1 MTKKFLMNA
10 VFILLFTSLLSS
22 CENSESNVN
31 NLKVVFNIV
40 QPSAGI
46 YAIVEKN
53 VPESKTANQYFEK
66 NTYVNGKLIKIERF
80 GKSGKL
86 TDSLFIPAITT
97 FKYDSQNRVVYL
109 RYYDKNRKIAS
120 HPKFN
125 YSTVQYIYDEQGRV
139 ILEIYRDKN
148 NRLLTVPKDLDG
160 KLLNNSFLPPVL
172 AYVYTD
178 GKTII
183 KAFDQHFTFLK
194 EMTGKKPCIPFIDC
208 GDNN

>member
-1 MTKKFLMNA
+1 MIKHLFTNA
-10 VFILLFTSLLSS
+10 VFIILFASVLSS
-22 CENSESNVN
+22 CGSEENKQSD
-31 NLKVVFNIV
+31 LKVVFNIL
-40 QPSAGI
+40 QPSADI
-46 YAIVEKN
+46 YAIVEKD
-53 VPESKTANQYFEK
+53 VPNTKTTNQYFEK
-66 NTYVNGKLIKIERF
+66 NTFENNKLVKIERF
-80 GKSGKL
+80 DKSGKL
-86 TDSLFIPAITT
+86 TDSLFIPAVTT

-109 RYYDKNRKIAS
+109 NYYDKNRKIAS

-125 YSTVQYIYDEQGRV
+125 YSTIEYIYDEKGRV

-148 NRLLTVPKDLDG
+148 NRLLTIPKDFDE

-183 KAFDQHFTFLK
+183 KAFDKNFTFLK
-194 EMTGKKPCIPFIDC
+194 ETTGKKPCIPFIDC

>member
-1 MTKKFLMNA
+1 MIKHLFTNA
-10 VFILLFTSLLSS
+10 VFIILFASVLSS
-22 CENSESNVN
+22 CGSEENKQSD
-31 NLKVVFNIV
+31 LKVVFNIL

-46 YAIVEKN
+46 YAIVEKD
-53 VPESKTANQYFEK
+53 VPNEKITNQYFEK
-66 NTYVNGKLIKIERF
+66 NTYENNKLVKIERF
-80 GKSGKL
+80 DKSGKL
-86 TDSLFIPAITT
+86 TDSLFIPAVTT

-109 RYYDKNRKIAS
+109 HYYDKNRKIAS

-125 YSTVQYIYDEQGRV
+125 YSTIEYIYDEKGRV

-148 NRLLTVPKDLDG
+148 NRLLTIPKDFDE

-183 KAFDQHFTFLK
+183 KAFDKNFTFLK
-194 EMTGKKPCIPFIDC
+194 ETTGKKPCIPFIDC

>member
-10 VFILLFTSLLSS
+10 VFILLFISLLSS
-22 CENSESNVN
+22 CERSESNVN

-46 YAIVEKN
+46 YAVVEKN

-97 FKYDSQNRVVYL
+97 FKYDSQNRVEYL
-109 RYYDKNRKIAS
+109 RYYDKTRKVAS

-125 YSTVQYIYDEQGRV
+125 YSTVQYIYDEQERV

-160 KLLNNSFLPPVL
+160 KLLDNSFLPPVL
-172 AYVYTD
+172 AYVYTG
-178 GKTII
+178 GKTIT
-183 KAFDQHFTFLK
+183 KAFDKNFTFLK
-194 EMTGKKPCIPFIDC
+194 ETTGKKPCIPFIDC
-208 GDNN
+208 GNNN